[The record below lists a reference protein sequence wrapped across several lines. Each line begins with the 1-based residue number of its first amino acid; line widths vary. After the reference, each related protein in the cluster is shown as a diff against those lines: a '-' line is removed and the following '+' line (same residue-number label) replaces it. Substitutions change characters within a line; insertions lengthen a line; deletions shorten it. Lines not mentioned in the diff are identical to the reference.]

1 MLSRLRVQTS
11 GESHGRGM
19 LATITGLPAGL
30 ALDAAAA
37 DATLA
42 RRQGGFGR
50 SSRQQLERDRIDV
63 LAGLYRGRTS
73 GAPLTLAVWNRDDS
87 LASKPP
93 VHRPRPGHGDLAGG
107 QKYGTN
113 DMRGVLERA
122 SARETAARVA
132 AGAVASQCLRALG
145 IELLAHVVA
154 LGGVGAGASPA
165 APLASGKL
173 AGSARER
180 RLLAAL
186 RQRRDRSPFYSLS
199 PAADARMRRAVL
211 AARRAGDTLGG
222 CFEVLALGV
231 PPGLGSLQGW
241 DSRLDSRLGA
251 GLLSIPAIKAVEIGD
266 GLEAAGSRGSAVH
279 DAVGRP
285 GPAGPTRRGNRA
297 GGLEAGMSNGQ
308 PLVVRAFMKPL
319 PTLARSLPSW
329 DYAEGAPARGFFERS
344 DVTSVP
350 AASVV
355 GEAMVA
361 LVVLDALLEK
371 TGGDSLEEV
380 RRALAGQRR
389 AVAQQ
394 FGRSAR
400 RRSRRSGSA
409 GRGAGR
415 RAARGKRG

>member
-1 MLSRLRVQTS
+1 
-11 GESHGRGM
+11 
-19 LATITGLPAGL
+19 
-30 ALDAAAA
+30 
-37 DATLA
+37 
-42 RRQGGFGR
+42 
-50 SSRQQLERDRIDV
+50 
-63 LAGLYRGRTS
+63 
-73 GAPLTLAVWNRDDS
+73 
-87 LASKPP
+87 
-93 VHRPRPGHGDLAGG
+93 
-107 QKYGTN
+107 
-113 DMRGVLERA
+113 MRGVLERA

-132 AGAVASQCLRALG
+132 AGAVASQCLRAFG

-165 APLASGKL
+165 APLA
-173 AGSARER
+173 AGWQGTPREQ
-180 RLLAAL
+180 RLLGRL
-186 RQRRDRSPFYSLS
+186 RLRRDRSPFYTLS
-199 PAADARMRRAVL
+199 PAADGRIRRAVL

-266 GLEAAGSRGSAVH
+266 GLRAAGSRGSAVH

-285 GPAGPTRRGNRA
+285 GRAGPTRRGNRA

-329 DYAEGAPARGFFERS
+329 DYAQGAPAKGFFERS

-371 TGGDSLEEV
+371 TGGDTLAEV
-380 RRALAGQRR
+380 ERALAGQRI
-389 AVAQQ
+389 AVARQ
-394 FGRSAR
+394 FGRGAR
-400 RRSRRSGSA
+400 RVRRSG
-409 GRGAGR
+409 RGGTRR